1 LNDNNGIVVLQTT
14 TIIIIITIIIIQ
26 AFIYDKLIL
35 ILLKTILE
43 FVLALRKSHEFKR
56 NSFLKSNFSHRE

>member
-14 TIIIIITIIIIQ
+14 TIIITIIIIQ